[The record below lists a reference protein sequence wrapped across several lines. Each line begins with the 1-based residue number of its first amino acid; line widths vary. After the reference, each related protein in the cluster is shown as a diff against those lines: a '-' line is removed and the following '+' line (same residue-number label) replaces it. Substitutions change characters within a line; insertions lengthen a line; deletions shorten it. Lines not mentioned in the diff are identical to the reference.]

1 MTTSSSPSFNLF
13 PLHSGRRLR
22 RRTARGINTINTR
35 RCVELFVT
43 LGLRPRKA
51 NASAKHVKD
60 CRWGVA
66 APWWIETSGQWG
78 AYGAGWRVGKKP
90 QNTPNTPKERLR
102 RRTVCDFTAKYH
114 GASQARAVHAMR
126 TYMNRGL
133 RSFHSL
139 TPGCE
144 LSPFQGWG
152 AAPRRGEEGTG
163 RPTNDGDTPH
173 MRPDEGR
180 KYPGPGPLI
189 HSSTGRTSVRIDAPE
204 PEGHCF
210 IHHCLAACRTD
221 DTYSLPRLPS
231 SP

>member
-1 MTTSSSPSFNLF
+1 MTQK
-13 PLHSGRRLR
+13 GAA

-60 CRWGVA
+60 YRW
-66 APWWIETSGQWG
+66 E
-78 AYGAGWRVGKKP
+78 RKP
-90 QNTPNTPKERLR
+90 RNTRNTRKGRLR
-102 RRTVCDFTAKYH
+102 RRTACDFTAKYR
-114 GASQARAVHAMR
+114 GASQARAVHAAR
-126 TYMNRGL
+126 AYMNRGL

-152 AAPRRGEEGTG
+152 AAPRRGEEGAG

-180 KYPGPGPLI
+180 KYPDPGPLL
-189 HSSTGRTSVRIDAPE
+189 HSSTAPPGALVSTRKSIRRRRCAQDKVASPQWPVRS
-204 PEGHCF
+204 
-210 IHHCLAACRTD
+210 RS
-221 DTYSLPRLPS
+221 SLLVAGGQ
-231 SP
+231 